1 MSSHA
6 KPTHALEDP
15 MLMQEKISG
24 SDALLKLYIAID
36 EDLKVLQPQLQ
47 AKQLPRDPRGGTP
60 TLSAAEV
67 LTILVWGAWRG
78 LTDKAKVYFHMQTYH
93 RPEFPDL
100 GAYSKF
106 VEATNRYS
114 AELRA
119 LLALMLYRNRQ
130 AQGAY
135 PIVLQDSTAIAV
147 CHVARARQHH
157 TFRAWAHKSKNG
169 MGWWYGFKLH
179 VQCDEA
185 GRLCG
190 FDLTTATVDDRKL
203 LDPLTRW
210 MQDGIVGGDGGYLSQ
225 AKATELAARGVYLL
239 ATTRK
244 NMRHLATQCQLA
256 CLQLRHRVEE
266 VFAFLKNAFGAVRTT
281 HRAAHALPIH
291 LLCCLLAYSL
301 YKSLIA

>member
-1 MSSHA
+1 
-6 KPTHALEDP
+6 
-15 MLMQEKISG
+15 MLIQEKISG
-24 SDALLKLYIAID
+24 SDTLLKLYIAID
-36 EDLKVLQPQLQ
+36 DDLKALRPQLQ

-78 LTDKAKVYFHMQTYH
+78 LTDKAKVYFHVQTYH
-93 RPEFPDL
+93 SQEFPAL

-114 AELRA
+114 VELRA
-119 LLALMLYRNRQ
+119 LLALVLYRNRQ
-130 AQGAY
+130 TQGTH
-135 PIVLQDSTAIAV
+135 PIVLQDSTAIEV
-147 CHVARARQHH
+147 CHIARARQHR
-157 TFRAWAHKSKNG
+157 TFWEWARKSKNG

-185 GRLCG
+185 GRLCS
-190 FDLTTATVDDRKL
+190 FDLTTATVDDRRL

-210 MQDGIVGGDGGYLSQ
+210 RKDGIVVGDGGYLSQ
-225 AKATELAARGVYLL
+225 AKAKALAQRGVYLL
-239 ATTRK
+239 TATRK
-244 NMRHLATQCQLA
+244 NMRHMASQFQLA

-266 VFAFLKNAFGAVRTT
+266 LFEFMKGAFGAVRTT

>member
-1 MSSHA
+1 
-6 KPTHALEDP
+6 
-15 MLMQEKISG
+15 MLMQEKRSG
-24 SDALLKLYIAID
+24 SETLLKLYIAID
-36 EDLKVLQPQLQ
+36 EDLKALRPQLQ
-47 AKQLPRDPRGGTP
+47 ARQFPCDPRGGRP
-60 TLSAAEV
+60 LLSAAEV

-78 LTDKAKVYFHMQTYH
+78 WTDKAKVYFHVQTYH
-93 RPEFPDL
+93 HAEFPAL

-114 AELRA
+114 PELRA
-119 LLALMLYRNRQ
+119 LLALMLHRNRQ

-135 PIVLQDSTAIAV
+135 PIVLQDSTALAV
-147 CHVARARQHH
+147 CHIARERQHR
-157 TFRAWAHKSKNG
+157 TFRDWARKSKNG

-203 LDPLTRW
+203 LNPLTRW
-210 MQDGIVGGDGGYLSQ
+210 MKDGIVVGDGGYLSQ
-225 AKATELAARGVYLL
+225 AKAKELAARGVYLL
-239 ATTRK
+239 TTTRK
-244 NMRHLATQCQLA
+244 NMRHLASQFQLA

-266 VFAFLKNAFGAVRTT
+266 LFAFLKNAFGAERTT

>member
-1 MSSHA
+1 
-6 KPTHALEDP
+6 
-15 MLMQEKISG
+15 MLIQEKISG
-24 SDALLKLYIAID
+24 SETLLKLYVAID
-36 EDLKVLQPQLQ
+36 DDLTALQPQLQ
-47 AKQLPRDPRGGTP
+47 AKHLPRDPRGGAP

-78 LTDKAKVYFHMQTYH
+78 LTDKAKVYFHIQTYH
-93 RPEFPDL
+93 RREFPTL

-114 AELRA
+114 VELRA
-119 LLALMLYRNRQ
+119 LLTLILHRHRQ
-130 AQGAY
+130 AQGPY
-135 PIVLQDSTAIAV
+135 PIVLQDSTAIEV
-147 CHVARARQHH
+147 CHVARARQHR
-157 TFRAWAHKSKNG
+157 TFRDWARKSKNG

-190 FDLTTATVDDRKL
+190 CDLTTATLDDRKL

-210 MQDGIVGGDGGYLSQ
+210 MQDGIVVGDGGYLSQ
-225 AKATELAARGVYLL
+225 AKARELAQRGVYLL
-239 ATTRK
+239 TATRK
-244 NMRHLATQCQLA
+244 NMRHVASQFQLA

-266 VFAFLKNAFGAVRTT
+266 LFEFMKCAFGAVRTT

-291 LLCCLLAYSL
+291 LLGCLLAYSL

>member
-1 MSSHA
+1 
-6 KPTHALEDP
+6 

-114 AELRA
+114 VELRA

-147 CHVARARQHH
+147 CHVARARQPH

-210 MQDGIVGGDGGYLSQ
+210 MQDGIVVGDGGYLSQ

-244 NMRHLATQCQLA
+244 NMRHMATQFQLA

>member
-1 MSSHA
+1 
-6 KPTHALEDP
+6 
-15 MLMQEKISG
+15 MLIQEKISG
-24 SDALLKLYIAID
+24 SETLLKLYVAID
-36 EDLKVLQPQLQ
+36 DDLTALQPQLQ
-47 AKQLPRDPRGGTP
+47 AKHLPRDPRGGAP

-78 LTDKAKVYFHMQTYH
+78 LTDKAKVYFHIQTYH
-93 RPEFPDL
+93 RREFPTL

-114 AELRA
+114 VELRA
-119 LLALMLYRNRQ
+119 LLALILRRNRQ
-130 AQGAY
+130 AQGPY
-135 PIVLQDSTAIAV
+135 PIVLQDSTAIEV
-147 CHVARARQHH
+147 CHVARARQHR
-157 TFRAWAHKSKNG
+157 TFRDWARKSKNG

-190 FDLTTATVDDRKL
+190 CDLTTATVDDRKL

-210 MQDGIVGGDGGYLSQ
+210 MQDGIVVGDGGYLSQ
-225 AKATELAARGVYLL
+225 AKARELAQRGVYLL
-239 ATTRK
+239 TATRK
-244 NMRHLATQCQLA
+244 NMRHVASQFQLA

-266 VFAFLKNAFGAVRTT
+266 LFEFMKCAFGAVRTT

-291 LLCCLLAYSL
+291 LLGCLLAYSL

>member
-1 MSSHA
+1 
-6 KPTHALEDP
+6 
-15 MLMQEKISG
+15 ML
-24 SDALLKLYIAID
+24 
-36 EDLKVLQPQLQ
+36 
-47 AKQLPRDPRGGTP
+47 
-60 TLSAAEV
+60 
-67 LTILVWGAWRG
+67 
-78 LTDKAKVYFHMQTYH
+78 H
-93 RPEFPDL
+93 
-100 GAYSKF
+100 
-106 VEATNRYS
+106 
-114 AELRA
+114 
-119 LLALMLYRNRQ
+119 RNRQ

-147 CHVARARQHH
+147 CHIARVRQHR
-157 TFRAWAHKSKNG
+157 TFRAWARKSKNG

-210 MQDGIVGGDGGYLSQ
+210 MKEGIVVGDGGYLSQ
-225 AKATELAARGVYLL
+225 AKAKELAQRGVYLL
-239 ATTRK
+239 TTTRK
-244 NMRHLATQCQLA
+244 NMRHVASQFQLA

-266 VFAFLKNAFGAVRTT
+266 LFEFMKGAFGAVRTT

-291 LLCCLLAYSL
+291 LLCCFLAYSL